1 MANKEHSLEV
11 VISFYVEKVRS
22 GQRRLEDVPQK
33 IREQVQARLV
43 CTH

>member
-11 VISFYVEKVRS
+11 VINFYVEKVRS

-33 IREQVQARLV
+33 IREQVQARLKSAD
-43 CTH
+43 